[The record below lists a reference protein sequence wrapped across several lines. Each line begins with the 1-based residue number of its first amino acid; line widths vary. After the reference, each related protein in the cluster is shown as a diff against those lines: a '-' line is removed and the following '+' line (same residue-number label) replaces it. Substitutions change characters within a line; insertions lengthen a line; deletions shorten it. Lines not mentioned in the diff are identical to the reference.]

1 MGLKEIE
8 YRLDVIEKKIFEY
21 SFQKSISLQKLS
33 SVYFDLINIKNW
45 FIKLNFM
52 EVEQEELEGSRYRIN
67 EGILNVKILIREIK
81 GLSIDSEIR
90 QMEELIK

>member
-1 MGLKEIE
+1 
-8 YRLDVIEKKIFEY
+8 
-21 SFQKSISLQKLS
+21 
-33 SVYFDLINIKNW
+33 
-45 FIKLNFM
+45 M